1 MPFLS
6 GVVEKVFSKEKPEP
20 DQFGNGFRHAMR
32 IEGHDF
38 WIGLGDGKKAEVTV
52 KDGKSFRALTE
63 GSKVEFLYTERAGN
77 NGNVFRDAKKTG
89 IKVLEWGE
97 GSNQASQH
105 APPSRGQAAS
115 AAAAPASKPAS
126 ASAARTGASGG
137 SGGTDWVRKDA
148 GAAASASIDKAIR
161 YLTATGLL
169 DGMVADYDDIL
180 KVAREMNRLTTT
192 LLEEILNGGIKV
204 ETPAPVAQVET
215 PPTPKAAAKKAAP
228 APVKTWEE
236 EDSEVP
242 F

>member
-6 GVVEKVFSKEKPEP
+6 GVVEKVFSKEKPEL
-20 DQFGNGFRHAMR
+20 DQFGNGFRHAIR

-63 GSKVEFLYTERAGN
+63 GSKVEFLYTERPGS

-115 AAAAPASKPAS
+115 TAAAPASKPAS
-126 ASAARTGASGG
+126 ASAARSSG
-137 SGGTDWVRKDA
+137 SGGTDWAAKDA
-148 GAAASASIDKAIR
+148 GSAASASVDKALV
-161 YLTATGLL
+161 YLNYKGE
-169 DGMVADYDDIL
+169 DYDYDDIL
-180 KVAREMNRLTTT
+180 REAREMQRIVKALAAEILAGNTATVTTT
-192 LLEEILNGGIKV
+192 AKV
-204 ETPAPVAQVET
+204 ETPAPTVT
-215 PPTPKAAAKKAAP
+215 PEATKPKPAP
-228 APVKTWEE
+228 APVKTWEQEPNE
-236 EDSEVP
+236 EPLP